1 MKMTFGDAREPA
13 GRGPRSVPKPK
24 RLAHLRVDPR
34 GYPIIA
40 AIGQAPEDID
50 FGALSESRK
59 LALATFDLCAV
70 CALPFGEELRW
81 QVSFDETVA
90 TAKKLISNEAPVHEV
105 CALYAAQVC
114 PFVSSPYARH
124 GDEIRRGMKRP
135 EVTFLTGFRRTVRV
149 FGRRSGLQTSEN
161 VLHFETTDVEQRL
174 KLSTSAEAAESYQRA
189 LKTEVEV
196 TIDDTERELAMRLTE
211 LTIKEGEDSGSV
223 MAGAAWF
230 AGGAF
235 CPGVGNVQGMQ
246 RFAESPM
253 YNALAQRV
261 LLEPGFGKKFEETE
275 DLYTRAAVKWLNS
288 RDRLPEVLAS
298 WRDTALN
305 RAQHGQPSPGKSGGG
320 TDLKKSKRK
329 LQGAARRRN
338 RQ

>member
-1 MKMTFGDAREPA
+1 MTFGDSREPA

-24 RLAHLRVDPR
+24 RLAHLRLDPR

-40 AIGQAPEDID
+40 AIGQAPGDID

-70 CALPFGEELRW
+70 CALPFGQELRW
-81 QVSFDETVA
+81 QVSFDEAAA
-90 TAKKLISNEAPVHEV
+90 TTKMLVSSEAPVHEV

-124 GDEIRRGMKRP
+124 GDELRKGLKRP
-135 EVTFLTGFRRTVRV
+135 EITFMTGFRRTARV
-149 FGRRSGLQTSEN
+149 FGRRSGLQTSEC

-174 KLSTSAEAAESYQRA
+174 KLSTSAEAIDAYQRV
-189 LKTEVEV
+189 LQTEAEV
-196 TIDDTERELAMRLTE
+196 AIDDAEREIATFLTE
-211 LTIKEGEDSGSV
+211 LTTKEGEDSGSV

-246 RFAESPM
+246 RFTEDPM
-253 YNALAQRV
+253 YMALARRV
-261 LLEPGFGKKFEETE
+261 LLEPGFAKKFEETK
-275 DLYTRAAVKWLNS
+275 DFYTRAAVKWLNS
-288 RDRLPEVLAS
+288 RDHLPEVLAS
-298 WRDTALN
+298 WRNTVLN
-305 RAQHGQPSPGKSGGG
+305 RAWHGRPSPGKSGDG
-320 TDLKKSKRK
+320 TDPKKSKRK
-329 LQGAARRRN
+329 RQGAARRKN
-338 RQ
+338 RR

>member
-1 MKMTFGDAREPA
+1 MTSGDSREPA
-13 GRGPRSVPKPK
+13 GRGPRFAPKPK

-40 AIGQAPEDID
+40 AIGQEPGDID

-81 QVSFDETVA
+81 QVSFDEAAT
-90 TAKKLISNEAPVHEV
+90 TAKTLVSSEAPVHEV

-124 GDEIRRGMKRP
+124 GDEIRKGMKRP
-135 EVTFLTGFRRTVRV
+135 KVTVLTGFRRTARV
-149 FGRRSGLQTSEN
+149 FGRRSGLQTSEY
-161 VLHFETTDVEQRL
+161 VLHFETTDVERRL
-174 KLSTSAEAAESYQRA
+174 KLSSSAEAIEAYRRA

-196 TIDDTERELAMRLTE
+196 TIDDTERELATRLTE

-246 RFAESPM
+246 RFAEYPM
-253 YNALAQRV
+253 YTALARRV
-261 LLEPGFGKKFEETE
+261 LLEPGFAKKFEETD
-275 DLYTRAAVKWLNS
+275 DLYTRAAVKWLNR
-288 RDRLPEVLAS
+288 RDDLPEVLAS
-298 WRDTALN
+298 WRNTALN
-305 RAQHGQPSPGKSGGG
+305 RARHGRPSSGKSGGS
-320 TDLKKSKRK
+320 TDPKKSNRK
-329 LQGAARRRN
+329 LQGAARRKN
-338 RQ
+338 RR

>member
-1 MKMTFGDAREPA
+1 MTFGDSLESA
-13 GRGPRSVPKPK
+13 GKGPRSVPKPK

-50 FGALSESRK
+50 FGALSEPRK

-81 QVSFDETVA
+81 QVSFAEAAA
-90 TAKKLISNEAPVHEV
+90 TAKTLVSNEAPVHEV

-124 GDEIRRGMKRP
+124 GDEIRKGLKRP
-135 EVTFLTGFRRTVRV
+135 EVTFLTGFRRTARV
-149 FGRRSGLQTSEN
+149 FGRRSGLQTSES

-174 KLSTSAEAAESYQRA
+174 KLSSSAEAIEAYQRV
-189 LKTEVEV
+189 LQTEPEV
-196 TIDDTERELAMRLTE
+196 TTDDAERELAARLTG

-235 CPGVGNVQGMQ
+235 CPGVGNVQGMR
-246 RFAESPM
+246 RFTDDPM
-253 YNALAQRV
+253 YTALARRV
-261 LLEPGFGKKFEETE
+261 LLEPGFANQFEETE
-275 DLYTRAAVKWLNS
+275 DLYTRAALKWLNS
-288 RDRLPEVLAS
+288 RDYLPEILAS
-298 WRDTALN
+298 WRNTALN
-305 RAQHGQPSPGKSGGG
+305 RMRHNRPPPGNSGGG
-320 TDLKKSKRK
+320 TDPKKSKRK
-329 LQGAARRRN
+329 LQGAARRKN
-338 RQ
+338 RR